1 MKKYRLIPAG
11 AAAAVYFWSFAA
23 SAAAQSLGNDY
34 TAFKEYLQKEYG
46 FEYNLDYSLMGQRV
60 SPAGKNNAVQSYF
73 NPSFV
78 WTNFDNRYGT
88 GVLNF
93 SYNSVYYGG
102 HNAVDL
108 QNNSGMVTPIND
120 FDNEAQEFA
129 SLYYTYQLPDKY
141 NWLTVGA
148 GQYGISM
155 FDGTDYDNNQQINF
169 VNYALSQNPSS
180 TYPTAGIGVYMQAT
194 PGNWTFIA
202 GAQDATNVAA
212 PSIRVNRL
220 HDKHYTTFGSVG
232 YNPAIKGLGDGQYS
246 VLVYNQPNVKQ
257 QPQSTT
263 GWSVNL
269 AQNLT
274 DKLQVFARING
285 VSGDMVTVNQ
295 SYAGGVVYNNPFDR
309 NQLDQLGLA
318 YAYNKID
325 AEAVG
330 EKLYHKAEQIV
341 EAYWTFGIS
350 KWAALTPDF
359 QFYINPALNAKSDYG
374 TAATLRFTVLF

>member
-1 MKKYRLIPAG
+1 MKKYRLFPAG
-11 AAAAVYFWSFAA
+11 AAAAVCFWTSV
-23 SAAAQSLGNDY
+23 SAAAQSPAADY
-34 TAFKEYLQKEYG
+34 SAFKEYLQKEYG
-46 FEYNLDYSLMGQRV
+46 FEYNLDYSLMWQRV
-60 SPAGKNNAVQSYF
+60 SPAGKSNAVQSYF
-73 NPSFV
+73 SPSFV

-88 GVLNF
+88 GALNF

-108 QNNSGMVTPIND
+108 QNNSGMVTPVND
-120 FDNEAQEFA
+120 FDDEAQEFA

-232 YNPAIKGLGDGQYS
+232 YNPTVKGLGGGQYS
-246 VLVYNQPNVKQ
+246 VLVYNQPNVKL

-274 DKLQVFARING
+274 EKLQVFGRLNG
-285 VSGDMVTVNQ
+285 VSGDMVTINR
-295 SYAGGVVYNNPFDR
+295 SYAAGIVYNNPFDR
-309 NQLDQLGLA
+309 NQLDQIGLA

-330 EKLYHKAEQIV
+330 EKIYHKAEQIA

-359 QFYINPALNAKSDYG
+359 QFYINSALNAKSDYG
-374 TAATLRFTVLF
+374 TATTLRFTVLF